1 MATPMVT
8 RTCITT
14 KCVLMGV
21 DTSAGD
27 VFNATVEI
35 PRAHKDMNKLLK
47 LCKETY
53 GEDDTHKI
61 VSIVSTEEL
70 ETLYGMTEADFIAHA
85 NILPKRGEKTDS
97 VSTAPVS
104 ES

>member
-14 KCVLMGV
+14 KCTLMCV
-21 DTSAGD
+21 DTVQGE
-27 VFNATVEI
+27 VFNTTVEI
-35 PRAHKDMNKLLK
+35 SRSHKDMNKLLK
-47 LCKETY
+47 LCKEAY
-53 GEDDTHKI
+53 GETDVKKV

-85 NILPKRGEKTDS
+85 FILPKRGEKEVTAQS
-97 VSTAPVS
+97 V
-104 ES
+104 EE

>member
-14 KCVLMGV
+14 KVTLMCV
-21 DTSAGD
+21 DTSQGE

-35 PRAHKDMNKLLK
+35 PRSHKDMNKLLK
-47 LCKETY
+47 LCKEAY
-53 GEDDTHKI
+53 GETDTHKV

-70 ETLYGMTEADFIAHA
+70 ETLYGMTEVDFIANA
-85 NILPKRGEKTDS
+85 TILPKRGEKEATPQA
-97 VSTAPVS
+97 V
-104 ES
+104 EE